1 MTSEQRV
8 HPGGKKRLS
17 IDHERAFKLSSLS
30 STATR
35 TRVRSNLEE
44 GRLGTSVGGLASS
57 GGEVV
62 TSVVGVAIVSS
73 LDDDGVAILS
83 YAL

>member
-62 TSVVGVAIVSS
+62 TSVVGVAI
-73 LDDDGVAILS
+73 LS